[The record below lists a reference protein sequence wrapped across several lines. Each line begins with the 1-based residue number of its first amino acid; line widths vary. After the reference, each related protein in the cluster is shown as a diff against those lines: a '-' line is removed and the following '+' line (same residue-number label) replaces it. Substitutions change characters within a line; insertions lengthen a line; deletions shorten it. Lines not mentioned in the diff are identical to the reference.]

1 MDSVVLGPWSSV
13 IPCCLPAR
21 PAWHSHAAAAAAGRG
36 ACREKGW
43 AKCVPETVPERNG
56 VPETI
61 SGTAPKPRETHFQV
75 NHKPKKVNIQSPLK
89 NTLSFDTLQDQK
101 HSRTQKLIAVLH
113 VVVVAA
119 VVSWRFVCTFL
130 PLHPQFFHSSHAHPA
145 VSNNT
150 KLQVNHKDQGPS
162 PPHFS
167 LLLRVTADRTEC
179 AIAMN

>member
-61 SGTAPKPRETHFQV
+61 LGTAPKPREKTHFQV
-75 NHKPKKVNIQSPLK
+75 NHKPKKVNIQSPFK
-89 NTLSFDTLQDQK
+89 K
-101 HSRTQKLIAVLH
+101 HAL
-113 VVVVAA
+113 
-119 VVSWRFVCTFL
+119 F
-130 PLHPQFFHSSHAHPA
+130 
-145 VSNNT
+145 
-150 KLQVNHKDQGPS
+150 
-162 PPHFS
+162 
-167 LLLRVTADRTEC
+167 
-179 AIAMN
+179 